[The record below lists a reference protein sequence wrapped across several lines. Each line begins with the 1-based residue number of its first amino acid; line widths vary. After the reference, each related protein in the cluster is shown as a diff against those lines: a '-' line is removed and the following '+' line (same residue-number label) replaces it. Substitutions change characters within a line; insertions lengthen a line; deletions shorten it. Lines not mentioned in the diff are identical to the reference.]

1 MEPFLITCPGCKI
14 RLQITNPDF
23 VGREFA
29 CPRCKTRL
37 AVKEPTAEEK
47 AALLREGGGESA
59 TGHVTGTFRL
69 GPPKNQ
75 SQDATTAIGE
85 FADIESVLAG
95 GPIKISSKWI
105 DQPKIDPVVA
115 ADAEAGPASPR
126 ASQQKWTLLIF
137 AIVGGSLAA
146 LMVTSL
152 VIYVLS
158 TSQENKPVQVA
169 EKPVEGGPEKP
180 PVEDPKTEIKTPAGE
195 AETKP
200 VEGEKEKPTSL
211 LPSEGGETGKTKEPP
226 ESEAF
231 KPSAPATPPDKTKH
245 PEAPPGLTPEEA
257 GKTDKPGSGEAV
269 PDAIK
274 DALQGTTTL
283 TSPGGGRLLKAQG
296 GLLDLPEVDPTIFKP
311 KPQLVDVQSQL
322 GETFAQ
328 VRGQDMPLVDFL
340 DLLSQLSGVP
350 VSLDP
355 AVYARA
361 GVDPKSPVSVIA
373 EDKNLRQ
380 IAETALRPLNL
391 EIVVLGGGL
400 VVTFP
405 EKAPPPA
412 LDLGGITLAAGQTAD
427 FEKLIKQSVDAQR
440 WGEPPAGAKLSI
452 AGNQIQFQ
460 GPARVAW
467 GVKNL
472 LDAARLAASEQTP
485 PLAGEDLLKK
495 LIIMKDSRR
504 MRLADWTA
512 KLETVAGCEILI
524 DWVSLGGI
532 GWNLDTM
539 VSQAAQGESLG
550 DVLRKFCEPRALAFR
565 QLTPTVVEITTFL
578 ESYAGADARVVSVK
592 KLLDAGPTP
601 EKIHADL
608 AKAIA
613 PAIPKTA
620 DPRSFVQ
627 VIKSPPIAAIRGPA
641 SVQVLAEQW
650 LTGGAAVAKPA
661 ETKPT
666 ETAPAETPAPD
677 VSVGAGS

>member
-47 AALLREGGGESA
+47 AALLREAGGESA

-95 GPIKISSKWI
+95 GPIKTSSKWI
-105 DQPKIDPVVA
+105 DQPKIEPVVA

-126 ASQQKWTLLIF
+126 AAQQRWTLLIF

-158 TSQENKPVQVA
+158 TNQENKPAEVA
-169 EKPVEGGPEKP
+169 KGPVKGVPEKP
-180 PVEDPKTEIKTPAGE
+180 PVENPKTETATPGGE
-195 AETKP
+195 AEAKP
-200 VEGEKEKPTSL
+200 VEGEMEKPT
-211 LPSEGGETGKTKEPP
+211 LPSQTGETKKPPEAKPGETEATKPTPPASPTEKTKEP
-226 ESEAF
+226 E
-231 KPSAPATPPDKTKH
+231 T
-245 PEAPPGLTPEEA
+245 PPGLTPEEGAKA
-257 GKTDKPGSGEAV
+257 GTPPSGEAI

-283 TSPGGGRLLKAQG
+283 TAPGGRGSLKAQG
-296 GLLDLPEVDPTIFKP
+296 GLLDLPDVDPTIFKP

-328 VRGQDMPLVDFL
+328 VRGQNMPLVDFL

-361 GVDPKSPVSVIA
+361 GMDPKSPVSVIA
-373 EDKNLRQ
+373 EGKNLRQ

-391 EIVVLGGGL
+391 DIVVLGGGL

-405 EKAPPPA
+405 EKSPPPA
-412 LDLGGITLAAGQTAD
+412 LDLGGITLAAAQTAD

-440 WGEPPAGAKLSI
+440 WGEPPAGAKLAI
-452 AGNQIQFQ
+452 AGNQIQYQ

-472 LDAARLAASEQTP
+472 LDAVRLAASDQTP

-495 LIIMKDSRR
+495 PIVMKDARR
-504 MRLADWTA
+504 MRLSDWTA

-565 QLTPTVVEITTFL
+565 QLTPNVVEITTFL
-578 ESYAGADARVVSVK
+578 ELYAGADARVVSVK
-592 KLLDAGPTP
+592 KQLDAGATP

-613 PAIPKTA
+613 PAIPKTT

-627 VIKSPPIAAIRGPA
+627 MIKSPPIAAIRGPA

-650 LTGGAAVAKPA
+650 LNGGAAIAKPEETKPA
-661 ETKPT
+661 ETPT
-666 ETAPAETPAPD
+666 PD